1 VVRGS
6 RFKFK
11 DGTLKYYLQVFT
23 QSLKVVEG
31 LTVTMV
37 TVRDMS
43 SFISLEKE
51 KTTSRMKTV
60 LFS

>member
-11 DGTLKYYLQVFT
+11 DGTLKYLQVFT